1 MDFYNGSDLVY
12 QGKCSIKYN
21 GTDGAEKE
29 FFPFLAYTKATDIR
43 RPIKFIAARTAAEFK
58 RLLADPVSNNL
69 TGYIA
74 LVSQASVFRGAIAEW
89 TGELGA
95 DGLLSY
101 PDPRDGYNL
110 DASLTYPNGRF
121 LPANAPIVGVISDF
135 NGDFL
140 TPGLPAI
147 DRKRDFIMDHM
158 TTTC

>member
-1 MDFYNGSDLVY
+1 MYCCNL
-12 QGKCSIKYN
+12 Q
-21 GTDGAEKE
+21 
-29 FFPFLAYTKATDIR
+29 L
-43 RPIKFIAARTAAEFK
+43 PIKFIAARTATEFK
-58 RLLADPVSNNL
+58 RLLEDPASNNL

-95 DGLLSY
+95 AGLLSY

-121 LPANAPIVGVISDF
+121 LPENAPIVGVMSDF

-140 TPGLPAI
+140 TPGLPAV
-147 DRKRDFIMDHM
+147 DRKRDSSLWFSSRLNVILVHVSKA
-158 TTTC
+158 TAYKRTPNLFVF